1 MHGVAVYSANKAKLP
16 RSKASLHSRAARERG
31 RTFFRG
37 VANNT
42 PYYGCCTLS
51 GLSSE
56 SKARSFSQK
65 LNVARA
71 SLRERGL
78 LSASATWSIRP
89 LEKSMASYI
98 FVYIYIAVLAYYSL
112 YLLLA
117 IRLYIFFYIYISVSV
132 SYVQPQFFSI
142 GCAVNH
148 HCQLFNVQ
156 RYGSPGRHQT
166 PVDALPIGEDFLQQ
180 TSAIRDWVFYKNS
193 LPIVWLTALLGCH
206 LLKHVKRLR

>member
-1 MHGVAVYSANKAKLP
+1 MSILTQPLSPSFLHARQKLCIQQNTAKLP
-16 RSKASLHSRAARERG
+16 RSKDDLHSGAAREIG

-42 PYYGCCTLS
+42 PCYGCCTLS
-51 GLSSE
+51 GLPSE

-71 SLRERGL
+71 SQREWGL

-89 LEKSMASYI
+89 FEKSTASYI

-112 YLLLA
+112 YLLFA

-132 SYVQPQFFSI
+132 SYVQPQFF
-142 GCAVNH
+142 
-148 HCQLFNVQ
+148 
-156 RYGSPGRHQT
+156 
-166 PVDALPIGEDFLQQ
+166 
-180 TSAIRDWVFYKNS
+180 
-193 LPIVWLTALLGCH
+193 
-206 LLKHVKRLR
+206 

>member
-1 MHGVAVYSANKAKLP
+1 MWHIIYVLLTLYLYFSINVYTSILSYINMSILTQPLSPSFLHARQKLCIQQNTAKLP
-16 RSKASLHSRAARERG
+16 RSKDALHSRAAREIG

-65 LNVARA
+65 LNVVHA

-89 LEKSMASYI
+89 LGKSTASYI
-98 FVYIYIAVLAYYSL
+98 FVYIYIAVLSYYCIVV
-112 YLLLA
+112 YQYCH
-117 IRLYIFFYIYISVSV
+117 ITLYIY
-132 SYVQPQFFSI
+132 
-142 GCAVNH
+142 C
-148 HCQLFNVQ
+148 
-156 RYGSPGRHQT
+156 
-166 PVDALPIGEDFLQQ
+166 LQ
-180 TSAIRDWVFYKNS
+180 
-193 LPIVWLTALLGCH
+193 
-206 LLKHVKRLR
+206 

>member
-16 RSKASLHSRAARERG
+16 RSKASLHSRAARVRG
-31 RTFFRG
+31 RTFFRV

-65 LNVARA
+65 QNVVHA

-89 LEKSMASYI
+89 LGKSTASFNPAYRCLPRQGGRCMPERGRHGKAPCGHFAMPRLLDYPYTFI
-98 FVYIYIAVLAYYSL
+98 SILLSVLLYIYIA
-112 YLLLA
+112 
-117 IRLYIFFYIYISVSV
+117 
-132 SYVQPQFFSI
+132 
-142 GCAVNH
+142 
-148 HCQLFNVQ
+148 
-156 RYGSPGRHQT
+156 T
-166 PVDALPIGEDFLQQ
+166 LP
-180 TSAIRDWVFYKNS
+180 Y
-193 LPIVWLTALLGCH
+193 
-206 LLKHVKRLR
+206 